1 MPKLP
6 VLRLNQKGSENPETQ
21 EAVFV
26 VSQPNPA
33 ADTETPAIRRS
44 RRHIERLQRE
54 KAQLLERI
62 AQKERAVQDQRWMDI
77 IREAA
82 PGWSLETVAG
92 GLAAAFAECQ
102 DDPSYFKEITAF
114 GETLVS
120 DSSTE
125 KP

>member
-6 VLRLNQKGSENPETQ
+6 ILRLNQTSRGNTET
-21 EAVFV
+21 A
-26 VSQPNPA
+26 SA
-33 ADTETPAIRRS
+33 TDTETPAIRRT
-44 RRHIERLQRE
+44 RRRIERLQRE

-62 AQKERAVQDQRWMDI
+62 AQKEQSVQDQRWMTL
-77 IREAA
+77 IRKVA
-82 PGWSLETVAG
+82 PGWALETVAG
-92 GLAAAFAECQ
+92 GLAAAFAECRE
-102 DDPSYFKEITAF
+102 DPTYFKEITAF